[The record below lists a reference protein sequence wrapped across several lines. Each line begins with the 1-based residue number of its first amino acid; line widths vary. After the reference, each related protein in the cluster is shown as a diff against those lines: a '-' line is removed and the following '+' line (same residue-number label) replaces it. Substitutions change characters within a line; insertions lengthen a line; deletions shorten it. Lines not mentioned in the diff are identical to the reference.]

1 MSKDDHFVV
10 PVKIYMLVFI
20 ALLFLTVIT
29 ILVAQVD
36 FGFMNWFVALIIA
49 FIKASL
55 VVGFFMGLHWERGF
69 VAVFFISGLFAIS
82 LFFAFVFFDVG
93 FRGDI
98 NSNEKGAVHLTPSS
112 DRTVTH

>member
-1 MSKDDHFVV
+1 MSKSDHYIV
-10 PVKIYMLVFI
+10 PVKTYLVVFFMLLI
-20 ALLFLTVIT
+20 LTVIT
-29 ILVAQVD
+29 ILAARVD
-36 FGFMNWFVALIIA
+36 FGFMNWFIALIIA

-98 NSNEKGAVHLTPSS
+98 NANEKGSVHLTSS
-112 DRTVTH
+112 VRPGAH